1 MPEPPGRV
9 AFQRDLSGSRAN
21 SDSHAVQDE
30 ASADERVDV
39 WLDAALEDTF
49 PASDPVVSPPAA
61 WKIHEEPK

>member
-1 MPEPPGRV
+1 
-9 AFQRDLSGSRAN
+9 
-21 SDSHAVQDE
+21 
-30 ASADERVDV
+30 VDV